1 MAESGSDPSRLEAL
15 RERWE
20 RDPASRLF
28 LQLAEEYRRDG
39 QPEAALKV
47 LETGLGHHPGYL
59 AARVA
64 LGRCRLETGDV
75 TGAAET
81 LERVIAADPT
91 QLVANKLLIATYLR
105 LGRIDDAR
113 DRLDLYVL
121 LNEAD
126 PEIAEIERQLAAA
139 AAPPAAELPE
149 LPTAYGELEQFV
161 ERSAAV
167 RDRPVAAAEPLAVT
181 PRPVAALD
189 LERLPLPDAARRRVD
204 PARLPPPFP
213 ALAAPGTG
221 QEWARFAGLTAAGI
235 FRATRPAVA
244 VPAPAVEE
252 PFGAAPEVAAI
263 VAAPM
268 AEMAPASV
276 EPEVELPA
284 SGATLE
290 DTTAFE
296 MAAIEPEP
304 AVLPEAKPVAVREP
318 EPELVAVPVPEP
330 EPVSALAAAPDP
342 EAVAVTEAELEA
354 AFAAEPEEIV
364 TPEPEPVA
372 APEASAQPWWAL
384 PRAEPPA
391 ASAPE
396 EAVAAPLQAKPE
408 PVPSAWVE
416 SEEVAVPPAEI
427 APSVAAG
434 GAEAALEATPTLAAL
449 YLEQG
454 HLGEATA
461 AYEAILARQPGDPEA
476 LSGLARIRELL
487 SRPPDAADL
496 LGAGPQP
503 AGLTAR
509 KILLLQRYLQRIR
522 EGAQRHV
529 S

>member
-1 MAESGSDPSRLEAL
+1 VAESGSDPSRLEAL

-167 RDRPVAAAEPLAVT
+167 RDRPVAAAEPLAIT
-181 PRPVAALD
+181 PRPAVALD

-213 ALAAPGTG
+213 TLAAPGTG

-244 VPAPAVEE
+244 IPAPAVEE

-263 VAAPM
+263 VTAPVAA
-268 AEMAPASV
+268 MAPASV

-290 DTTAFE
+290 DTAF
-296 MAAIEPEP
+296 AIEAAEPVSAVAPEP
-304 AVLPEAKPVAVREP
+304 VAALEP

-330 EPVSALAAAPDP
+330 APVAALAAAPES
-342 EAVAVTEAELEA
+342 EAAAVTEAELEA

-372 APEASAQPWWAL
+372 APETSALPWWAL

-391 ASAPE
+391 VIAPE
-396 EAVAAPLQAKPE
+396 EAVAAPPQAEPE
-408 PVPSAWVE
+408 PVSSAWVE
-416 SEEVAVPPAEI
+416 SEEMAVPPAEI
-427 APSVAAG
+427 APPVAAA
-434 GAEAALEATPTLAAL
+434 GAEAALEVTPTLAAL

>member
-139 AAPPAAELPE
+139 TAPPAAELPE

-181 PRPVAALD
+181 PRPAVALD

-213 ALAAPGTG
+213 TLAAPGTG

-235 FRATRPAVA
+235 FRASRPAVV

-263 VAAPM
+263 VAAPV
-268 AEMAPASV
+268 AEMAPVSV

-290 DTTAFE
+290 DTAF
-296 MAAIEPEP
+296 AIEAAEPVSAVAPEP
-304 AVLPEAKPVAVREP
+304 VAALEP
-318 EPELVAVPVPEP
+318 EPE
-330 EPVSALAAAPDP
+330 P
-342 EAVAVTEAELEA
+342 EAVAAPEPESEVALEVEPELEAASVTDAEVEA

-364 TPEPEPVA
+364 APEP
-372 APEASAQPWWAL
+372 SAQPWWAL

-391 ASAPE
+391 VIAPE
-396 EAVAAPLQAKPE
+396 EAVAAPPQAEPE

-427 APSVAAG
+427 ASPAAAG
-434 GAEAALEATPTLAAL
+434 GAEAALEVTPTLAAL